1 MSRRNVMSDSQSKGG
16 LAADAE
22 KGCESGCDNIN
33 ELTFKKKTLK
43 TVRKFRKAYLTYTS
57 YKEIK
62 EPNGTNEAEK
72 QDGLINKDIE
82 DLSIKDLDKMTDKA
96 LDPIRKSNN
105 DCRSSANGYTLSL
118 WARATRRF
126 EKVSKPLKNQ
136 INKAIESIDGLNH
149 LVKQCCIAEGSIDRR
164 TSDSNDD
171 SKIENNNDTTNDS
184 CLSSESNQD
193 PCEAESVGDIDH
205 NELKEAQRAL
215 EEAKTALV
223 PVKLGEVKE
232 KLEEAKGKVGETKE
246 STNAKNEICE
256 AEKALTKLKSE
267 KMIKKAK
274 ENYDVKILKLFVKQS
289 KKEIDNYAED
299 RIGIELTNRLQKAV
313 LYCAAVALVFL
324 FGAPLVKQIVI
335 NLLSTYDVHLLEILR
350 QAKLLKDF
358 VNSFIVLRKVLLPM
372 FTAVLAAFTTVSDW
386 RVKRIDALLDDC
398 DDAQKKLLKQS
409 HYYVDRK
416 SWPGV
421 FMALTVI
428 TTLCTAMSAFLSI

>member
-1 MSRRNVMSDSQSKGG
+1 MSDSQSKGG
-16 LAADAE
+16 LAANAE

-43 TVRKFRKAYLTYTS
+43 AARKFRKAYLTYTS

-72 QDGLINKDIE
+72 QDGLIDKDME
-82 DLSIKDLDKMTDKA
+82 DLSIKDLDEMTDKA
-96 LDPIRKSNN
+96 LDPVRKSNN

-126 EKVSKPLKNQ
+126 KKVSKPLINQ
-136 INKAIESIDGLNH
+136 INKAIKSIDGLNH
-149 LVKQCCIAEGSIDRR
+149 PVKQCCIAEGSTDRR
-164 TSDSNDD
+164 TSDS
-171 SKIENNNDTTNDS
+171 KIENDNNDTTNDS
-184 CLSSESNQD
+184 CLSSQSNQD
-193 PCEAESVGDIDH
+193 PCEAESVGDTDH

-215 EEAKTALV
+215 EEAKKALV
-223 PVKLGEVKE
+223 PVKLGEVEE
-232 KLEEAKGKVGETKE
+232 KLEEAKEKLGETKE
-246 STNAKNEICE
+246 STNAKNEIRE

-358 VNSFIVLRKVLLPM
+358 VNSFIILRKVLLPM

-428 TTLCTAMSAFLSI
+428 TTLCTAMSALLSI